1 MSDRV
6 ARILAQLAPAA
17 ASTLPL
23 VCQSDSAGVSAAPT
37 SASSTASSSPPAV
50 LSTADLCDDHGAAV
64 SLLPYQLNENEN

>member
-23 VCQSDSAGVSAAPT
+23 DYHTGVSAAPT
-37 SASSTASSSPPAV
+37 SASPAASSSPPAV